1 MLSLVVKSMI
11 DLRKQESKS
20 IMDKIDAFAM
30 RYAYILLP
38 IALIVLM
45 VLIAMLILVLF
56 KDVSAVESGNY
67 YYKLESVI

>member
-1 MLSLVVKSMI
+1 MAT
-11 DLRKQESKS
+11 DLRKREKES

-38 IALIVLM
+38 IALVLLIVLI
-45 VLIAMLILVLF
+45 VILIFVIF

-67 YYKLESVI
+67 YYRLESVI

>member
-1 MLSLVVKSMI
+1 MVT

-38 IALIVLM
+38 MALALLM
-45 VLIAMLILVLF
+45 VLIVILIFVIF
-56 KDVSAVESGNY
+56 KDVSAVESGTY
-67 YYKLESVI
+67 YNRMESII

>member
-1 MLSLVVKSMI
+1 MI
-11 DLRKQESKS
+11 DLRKKEEQSV
-20 IMDKIDAFAM
+20 IDKIDAFAM
-30 RYAYILLP
+30 RYAHILLP

>member
-1 MLSLVVKSMI
+1 MVT
-11 DLRKQESKS
+11 DLRKQEDKS

-38 IALIVLM
+38 MALVLLIVLITI
-45 VLIAMLILVLF
+45 LIFVIF

>member
-1 MLSLVVKSMI
+1 MKSMI
-11 DLRKQESKS
+11 DLRKKEEQS